1 MRAALSLS
9 TSKKTRRTHRRRWII
24 LGVIAVM
31 AFLSSAASV
40 AFHTTPACGGGYPE
54 KWCNVPIDTVVDNWG
69 MYNRECVS
77 YTAWKVASS
86 GRHMPYGFGD
96 ANNWPKAAQHAGIPV
111 DEKPRVGDVAI
122 RFDNKFGHSMYV
134 ESVHADGTLTVSQY
148 NVNSSGGY
156 SVETIKPSGLVFI
169 HF

>member
-1 MRAALSLS
+1 MVGA
-9 TSKKTRRTHRRRWII
+9 I
-24 LGVIAVM
+24 GVI

-54 KWCNVPIDTVVDNWG
+54 KWCRRPIDTVVDNWG

-77 YTAWKVASS
+77 YTAWKVANS
-86 GRHMPYGFGD
+86 GRRMPYGFGD
-96 ANNWPKAAQHAGIPV
+96 ANNWPKAAQRAGISVDTNPV
-111 DEKPRVGDVAI
+111 AGDIAI
-122 RFDNKFGHSMYV
+122 RYDDKFGHSMYV
-134 ESVHADGTLTVSQY
+134 ESINGDGSLNISQY

-156 SVETIKPSGLVFI
+156 SVETIKPDGLVFI